1 MRTKVHGT
9 CVDDKHRR
17 IISRTSLSGI
27 GIDSGYGLNGKIS
40 VTGSFDNFGTV
51 FGMVGLMG
59 NWVWGH
65 QFGRQTLKE
74 GNGKVAVFQRNAE
87 V

>member
-1 MRTKVHGT
+1 MYQNIIVQRSRYAGALRLRGMRTKVNGT

-17 IISRTSLSGI
+17 IISRTSLSGN

-59 NWVWGH
+59 N
-65 QFGRQTLKE
+65 
-74 GNGKVAVFQRNAE
+74 
-87 V
+87 

>member
-1 MRTKVHGT
+1 MRTKVNGT

-17 IISRTSLSGI
+17 IINRTSLSGN

-51 FGMVGLMG
+51 FGMA
-59 NWVWGH
+59 W
-65 QFGRQTLKE
+65 FGMNIQLNVPPPLGVVTSGSTRPPI
-74 GNGKVAVFQRNAE
+74 
-87 V
+87 

>member
-17 IISRTSLSGI
+17 IISRTSLSGN

-59 NWVWGH
+59 N
-65 QFGRQTLKE
+65 
-74 GNGKVAVFQRNAE
+74 
-87 V
+87 